1 MIREHSENA
10 EDAAIR
16 AVIDAITKAVR
27 AKDVEAM
34 LAQCAPGIVTFD
46 MVPPLKH
53 QGAQAIRGLWART
66 LAAFEPPLEYDVHEL
81 DIAVDGD
88 VAFARCLN
96 RFGGT
101 KTDGK
106 RVINWLRSTF
116 GLRRIDGRWKVVHE
130 HVSVP
135 FDMETGKAMLELK
148 P

>member
-1 MIREHSENA
+1 
-10 EDAAIR
+10 
-16 AVIDAITKAVR
+16 V
-27 AKDVEAM
+27 
-34 LAQCAPGIVTFD
+34 Q
-46 MVPPLKH
+46 
-53 QGAQAIRGLWART
+53 
-66 LAAFEPPLEYDVHEL
+66 EL

-101 KTDGK
+101 KMDGK
-106 RVINWLRSTF
+106 RVLNWLRSTF
-116 GLRRIDGRWKVVHE
+116 GLRKIDGRWKVVHE

>member
-1 MIREHSENA
+1 MTREESKSA
-10 EDAAIR
+10 EEAAIR

-34 LAQCAPGIVTFD
+34 LAQCAPDIVTFD

-53 QGAQAIRGLWART
+53 QGSQAIRGLWART
-66 LAAFEPPLEYDVHEL
+66 LAAFDPPLEYEVHDL
-81 DIAVDGD
+81 DISVDGD

-101 KTDGK
+101 KKDGR
-106 RVINWLRSTF
+106 RVLNSLRSTF
-116 GLRRIDGRWKVVHE
+116 GLRKIDGQWKVVHE

-135 FDMETGKAMLELK
+135 FDMETGKAMLDLK